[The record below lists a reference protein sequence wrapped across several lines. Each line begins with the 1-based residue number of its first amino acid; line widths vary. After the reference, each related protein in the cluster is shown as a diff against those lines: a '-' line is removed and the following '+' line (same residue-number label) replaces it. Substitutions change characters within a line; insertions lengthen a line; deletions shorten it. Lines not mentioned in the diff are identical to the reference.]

1 MSYAAEPYAQF
12 VEDLLLSLTGG
23 VARERF
29 VFLPENAP
37 FSLSPPGPVVPSTLS
52 VFGQV
57 DGTFHR
63 FVLDTDFSLSA
74 DGTLVWLAN
83 PDGTRAADAVWPD
96 EGTAFFANYDHR
108 GPSGAAPRLNDRN
121 PGSVVRLLSES
132 FAREYAVV
140 SRQLEGVYQA
150 GFLDTATGRDLD
162 NLVRLVGLERRD
174 RTFATGTVVFSR
186 SSPAPAD
193 IFISEGTRLSTAEPP
208 LAEFE
213 TTEDRT
219 LHRGS
224 LSVEV
229 PIRARDNGATGVAP
243 ARAVSVINRPILGIE
258 TAENPLGTRLDG
270 EPETDEALRAR
281 ARRALEM
288 AGQGTVGALKGALAT
303 LPGVREKDI
312 LLEEDPLTR
321 PGLVTVSIAAEL
333 TAAQAERAVDLI
345 ESTRPVG
352 VRVLHHLSVSPPPE
366 AITPSVNLVSE
377 MEGDPHDS
385 IDGEGLFSP
394 VVARVIVVPGS
405 ARLSAQ
411 DRTALKTLAE
421 DTLRDTVAEAG
432 VGEPVVYNRVVGA
445 LMGIEGVVDVAL
457 ELYPPTDL
465 TGPRH
470 RNVFPGRTRR
480 PSVATKDGGSIE
492 VRVAGELL
500 GLDVSVNV
508 TLIGAG
514 ALGDTAANL
523 DAARYQIMAQ
533 LRDGV
538 GSLTGLSA
546 SALRGLITA
555 PETFTVNSLSYTGE
569 YVTAGVRL
577 NGTSPTLTLTPQELA
592 WIRNVKV
599 TTP

>member
-37 FSLSPPGPVVPSTLS
+37 YRLSPPGPVVPSTLS

-57 DGTFHR
+57 DGAFYR
-63 FVLDTDFSLSA
+63 FVLDTDFELGV
-74 DGTLVWLAN
+74 DGSIDWLAS
-83 PDGTRAADAVWPD
+83 PDGTPAADAVWPD
-96 EGTAFFANYDHR
+96 EGTPFFVNYDHR

-121 PGSVVRLLSES
+121 PGSVVRILSES

-140 SRQLEGVYQA
+140 SRQLEGVYRA

-174 RTFATGTVVFSR
+174 RTYATGSVVFSR

-193 IFISEGTRLSTAEPP
+193 IFVPEGTRLSTAQPP

-224 LSVEV
+224 LSVEA
-229 PIRARDNGATGVAP
+229 PIRARVSGAEGVAP
-243 ARAVSVINRPILGIE
+243 ARAISVIHRPILGIE
-258 TAENPLGTRLDG
+258 SAENPQGTRLEG
-270 EPETDEALRAR
+270 EVESDEALRTR
-281 ARRALEM
+281 ARRALET
-288 AGQGTVGALKGALAT
+288 AGMGTVGALKGALAA

-321 PGLVTVSIAAEL
+321 PGLVTVSIAVEL
-333 TAAQAERAVDLI
+333 TPELAERAVDII
-345 ESTRPVG
+345 ETTRPAG
-352 VRVLHHLSVSPPPE
+352 VRVLHHLSVNPPPE
-366 AITPSVNLVSE
+366 AVTPSLNLVPE
-377 MEGDPHDS
+377 LEGDPQDS
-385 IDGEGLFSP
+385 FDGEGLFAP
-394 VVARVIVVPGS
+394 VVARVILVPGS

-411 DRTALKTLAE
+411 DRSELKALAE
-421 DTLRDTVAEAG
+421 DTLRATVEEAG
-432 VGEPVVYNRVVGA
+432 VGEAVVYNRVVAA

-457 ELYPPTDL
+457 ELFPPSKPA
-465 TGPRH
+465 GPRH
-470 RNVFPGRTRR
+470 GNVFPGRTRR

-500 GLDVSVNV
+500 ALDVSVGI
-508 TLIGAG
+508 TLKGAG

-523 DAARYQIMAQ
+523 DAARYQVMAQ
-533 LRDGV
+533 LRDGI
-538 GSLTGLSA
+538 GTLTSLSA
-546 SALRGLITA
+546 TTLRGLVTP
-555 PETFTVNSLSYTGE
+555 PETYTVDTLSYTGE

-577 NGTSPTLTLTPQELA
+577 NGTSPELTLTPQELA

-599 TTP
+599 TSP

>member
-37 FSLSPPGPVVPSTLS
+37 FSLSPPGPVIPSTLA

-57 DGTFHR
+57 DGAFHR
-63 FVLDTDFSLSA
+63 FVLDTDFSLEA
-74 DGTLVWLAN
+74 DGTLAWLAN

-140 SRQLEGVYQA
+140 SRQLEGVYRA

-174 RTFATGTVVFSR
+174 RTYATGSVVFSR
-186 SSPAPAD
+186 ASPANAD
-193 IFISEGTRLSTAEPP
+193 IFVPEGTRLSTAEPP

-224 LSVEV
+224 LSVEAPV
-229 PIRARDNGATGVAP
+229 RALDSGAGGVVP
-243 ARAVSVINRPILGIE
+243 ARAISVIHRPILGIE
-258 TAENPLGTRLDG
+258 SAANPQGTRLEG

-281 ARRALEM
+281 ARRALET

-321 PGLVTVSIAAEL
+321 PGLVTVSVAAEL
-333 TAAQAERAVDLI
+333 TPELAERAVDLI

-352 VRVLHHLSVSPPPE
+352 VRVLHQLSVNPPPE
-366 AITPSVNLVSE
+366 AVTPSVNLVPE
-377 MEGDPHDS
+377 LEGDPQDS
-385 IDGEGLFSP
+385 LGGEGLFAP
-394 VVARVIVVPGS
+394 VVAHVILVPGS

-411 DRTALKTLAE
+411 DRATLKALAE
-421 DTLRDTVAEAG
+421 DTLRATVADAG
-432 VGEPVVYNRVVGA
+432 VGEPVVYNRVVAA
-445 LMGIEGVVDVAL
+445 LMGIDGVLDVAL
-457 ELYPPTDL
+457 ELYAPSAPL
-465 TGPRH
+465 GPRH

-500 GLDVSVNV
+500 GLDVTVGV
-508 TLIGAG
+508 TLVGAG

-523 DAARYQIMAQ
+523 DAARYQVMAQ

-538 GSLTGLSA
+538 GTLTTLTSA
-546 SALRGLITA
+546 ALRGLITP
-555 PETFTVNSLSYTGE
+555 PETFTVNTLSYTGE

-599 TTP
+599 TSP

>member
-37 FSLSPPGPVVPSTLS
+37 FRLSPPGPVVPSTLS

-57 DGTFHR
+57 DGDFYR
-63 FVLDTDFSLSA
+63 FVLDTDFTLDT
-74 DGTLVWLAN
+74 DGGIEWLAS
-83 PDGTRAADAVWPD
+83 PDGTPAADAVWPD

-140 SRQLEGVYQA
+140 SRQLEGVYEA

-174 RTFATGTVVFSR
+174 RTFATGSVVFSR
-186 SSPAPAD
+186 GSPAPAD
-193 IFISEGTRLSTAEPP
+193 IFVPEGTRLSTAEPP

-224 LSVEV
+224 LSVEA
-229 PIRARDNGATGVAP
+229 PIRARDSGPLGVAP
-243 ARAVSVINRPILGIE
+243 ARSISVIHRPILGIE
-258 TAENPLGTRLDG
+258 SAANPQGTRLDG
-270 EPETDEALRAR
+270 DPETDEALRAR
-281 ARRALEM
+281 ARRALET

-321 PGLVTVSIAAEL
+321 PGLVTVSVAAEL
-333 TAAQAERAVDLI
+333 TQALAERAVDLI

-352 VRVLHHLSVSPPPE
+352 VRVLHHLSVTPPPE
-366 AITPSVNLVSE
+366 VVTPSANLVSE
-377 MEGDPHDS
+377 MEGDPQDS
-385 IDGEGLFSP
+385 LDGEGLFAP
-394 VVARVIVVPGS
+394 VVARVILVPGS

-421 DTLRDTVAEAG
+421 ETLRVTVADAG
-432 VGEPVVYNRVVGA
+432 VGEAVVYNRVVAA
-445 LMGIEGVVDVAL
+445 LMGIDGVVDAAL
-457 ELYPPTDL
+457 ELYPPSAPN
-465 TGPRH
+465 GPRH

-500 GLDVSVNV
+500 GLEVVV
-508 TLIGAG
+508 GITLLGAG

-538 GSLTGLSA
+538 GSLTNLTA
-546 SALRGLITA
+546 AALRGLITP
-555 PETFTVNSLSYTGE
+555 PETFTVNTLSYTGE

-577 NGTSPTLTLTPQELA
+577 NGVSPALTLTPQELA

-599 TTP
+599 TSP